1 LNNVQD
7 LKGKCVSVTTDGFIT
22 DIENLEE
29 LIINKTQDKFSLFK
43 EFKKMRKTMSGNDIG
58 LELKHEGKGIIS

>member
-1 LNNVQD
+1 M
-7 LKGKCVSVTTDGFIT
+7 CVSVTTDGFIT

-29 LIINKTQDKFSLFK
+29 KILKKTQDKFSILK
-43 EFKKMRKTMSGNDIG
+43 EFKEMREKLSGSDVG